1 MRTRNAAELAKLI
14 EAGGSSCRVVGDAEV
29 LVGPDVVIDSRKAS
43 SGALFVALPGE
54 HVDGHEYLPQAAQ
67 AGATAAI
74 PPTRW
79 PPPHWSSW
87 SASLPVPTRRS
98 RA

>member
-43 SGALFVALPGE
+43 SGALFVSLPGE
-54 HVDGHEYLPQAAQ
+54 HRAGHEYLPQAAGR
-67 AGATAAI
+67 AGGHA
-74 PPTRW
+74 PQ
-79 PPPHWSSW
+79 
-87 SASLPVPTRRS
+87 
-98 RA
+98 